1 MQRFCAAITTL
12 WVSLGALFFVS
23 VVVLTVLVSPGVAH
37 AQDDQDVIRSA
48 QTSSPRATLFS
59 FISTLN
65 RAYRIGRGD
74 NPERSAKLVVDAVRH
89 LDLSEMPERSRDYL
103 ATEAAL
109 YLKEVLDRID
119 LPAREEVP
127 GRIQATGQSRETGII
142 EGGDSAALKPIT
154 IWQLPGSNIR
164 IHRVKEGSRQGEY
177 LFAPSTVRR
186 AAGWYERAKVLPYK
200 AGATP
205 GIFEAYALTP
215 GRGINVGLSE
225 AMPAWMQRTI
235 YGQTLWQWAAALITF
250 GLLAILV
257 RFILKFGFGF
267 DRSLDRQQDPV
278 RRRAWRPGTLVALL
292 LAIAVIGYTEILIE
306 DFFNLTGNT
315 LLWMGGLLVVF
326 VHVFAAWFGFVL
338 VSQIS
343 ELIAMVRGYAPRSA
357 RSQLVRLV
365 GYFVG
370 AVVVV
375 IVVARAAEQFGL
387 PAISIITG
395 FGVGGLA
402 VSLAA
407 RETLSDILGSLVVL
421 VERPYRIGDYVEVG
435 ADAGTVEDI
444 GIRSTKIRT
453 LSDIVV
459 SIPNSSLSAGRIS
472 NHGLR
477 RYRLNNSVLRIS
489 DSTPPD
495 KISAFLERTR
505 AILERNPE
513 VRPEEWNVY
522 LQGIGSGH
530 LEILLF
536 YYLDVAGWA
545 EFLREQEEILLSI
558 LNSAEELG
566 VEIAPTQTV
575 QATLSDAEPVG
586 ALAKS

>member
-1 MQRFCAAITTL
+1 M
-12 WVSLGALFFVS
+12 
-23 VVVLTVLVSPGVAH
+23 
-37 AQDDQDVIRSA
+37 
-48 QTSSPRATLFS
+48 
-59 FISTLN
+59 
-65 RAYRIGRGD
+65 
-74 NPERSAKLVVDAVRH
+74 
-89 LDLSEMPERSRDYL
+89 
-103 ATEAAL
+103 
-109 YLKEVLDRID
+109 
-119 LPAREEVP
+119 
-127 GRIQATGQSRETGII
+127 
-142 EGGDSAALKPIT
+142 
-154 IWQLPGSNIR
+154 
-164 IHRVKEGSRQGEY
+164 
-177 LFAPSTVRR
+177 
-186 AAGWYERAKVLPYK
+186 
-200 AGATP
+200 
-205 GIFEAYALTP
+205 
-215 GRGINVGLSE
+215 
-225 AMPAWMQRTI
+225 
-235 YGQTLWQWAAALITF
+235 
-250 GLLAILV
+250 
-257 RFILKFGFGF
+257 
-267 DRSLDRQQDPV
+267 
-278 RRRAWRPGTLVALL
+278 
-292 LAIAVIGYTEILIE
+292 IGYTEILIE
-306 DFFNLTGNT
+306 DFFNLTGNA

-375 IVVARAAEQFGL
+375 FVIARAAEQFGL

-421 VERPYRIGDYVEVG
+421 VERPYRIGDYIEVG

-459 SIPNSSLSAGRIS
+459 SIPNSSLSAGKIS

-495 KISAFLERTR
+495 KICDFLERTR

-558 LNSAEELG
+558 LESAEELG
-566 VEIAPTQTV
+566 IEIAPTQTV
-575 QATLSDAEPVG
+575 
-586 ALAKS
+586 